1 MQLAIASQ
9 EGIFFVLR
17 WIHFFAGVTWIGL
30 LYYFNFIQ
38 GEFFKEIEPAVKGV
52 AVQKL
57 VPRALLWFRWAAMWT
72 FISGWSLLIG
82 TVHTGVPLASSWG
95 IWILTGATLG
105 TFMWANVWFVIWPNQ
120 KKVIAGAPDA
130 AAAGA
135 KALLASRTN
144 VLFSIPMLFLMGAA
158 RHLTLARDFAAVNFT
173 IVIGVIGAV
182 ILLLEVNALKGKLGP
197 LTTVKGVVHCGVA
210 LAAVLYLLIEITT
223 RTM

>member
-1 MQLAIASQ
+1 MDFALFTQ

-38 GEFFKEIEPAVKGV
+38 GEFFKEIEPAVKSV
-52 AVQKL
+52 AIQKL

-72 FISGWSLLIG
+72 FISGWSLIIG

-95 IWILTGATLG
+95 IWILTGGTLG
-105 TFMWANVWFVIWPNQ
+105 TIMWANVWFIIWPNQ

-130 AAAGA
+130 ATAGA

-144 VLFSIPMLFLMGAA
+144 VMFSIPMLFLMGAA
-158 RHLTLARDFAAVNFT
+158 RHLTLARDFTLVNFT
-173 IVIGVIGAV
+173 IVAGVIGAV
-182 ILLLEVNALKGKLGP
+182 IAILEINAIKGKLGP
-197 LTTVKGVVHCGVA
+197 LTTIKGVVHCGVVLA
-210 LAAVLYLLIEITT
+210 LVLYLLIEITT
-223 RTM
+223 RTV